1 MHTNPLLKRAPLKGK
16 NLPCLTNEFPQHTF
30 LWRNKKNYP
39 RIIIISLRSP
49 LTLVL
54 LFRSWEIKQALRA
67 WKAGS
72 RISKGERE
80 NDLRVAVVHWSHST
94 LRSHFVAWRD
104 ELLNKRACRMSDRL
118 IIK

>member
-1 MHTNPLLKRAPLKGK
+1 MSIL
-16 NLPCLTNEFPQHTF
+16 
-30 LWRNKKNYP
+30 
-39 RIIIISLRSP
+39 SM
-49 LTLVL
+49 
-54 LFRSWEIKQALRA
+54 FRSWEIKQALRA

-80 NDLRVAVVHWSHST
+80 NDLRVAVVYWSHST

-104 ELLNKRACRMSDRL
+104 ELLNRKACRLSDRF